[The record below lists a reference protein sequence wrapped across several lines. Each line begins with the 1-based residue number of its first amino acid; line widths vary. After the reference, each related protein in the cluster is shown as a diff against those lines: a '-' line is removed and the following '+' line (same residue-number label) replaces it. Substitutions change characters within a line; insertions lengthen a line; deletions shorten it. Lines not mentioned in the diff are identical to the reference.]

1 MKPYENVYEIENGAL
16 VKNTE
21 NKLEYT
27 DKNGVRRTK
36 TNPTLGDFIKN
47 GKFPLSDEARVAFD
61 SGKDISF
68 FERNGEIYPIK
79 KEVRE

>member
-1 MKPYENVYEIENGAL
+1 M
-16 VKNTE
+16 
-21 NKLEYT
+21 
-27 DKNGVRRTK
+27 RRTK